1 MSTLN
6 GGPGIITDGLVLYV
20 DAANSYSYVSGSTA
34 WNDLSRGGN
43 NGTINN
49 SNLYSTESAGTLSLT
64 SVSSYVDFGLANFQ
78 PTSMTIG
85 AWISRA
91 TSPTSTAILVKGNIN
106 AATEWG
112 LSFGYNPL
120 LLVGRTT
127 TYNNQITIPWTG
139 SLPNG
144 YHYVCYTTVANTVH
158 SIYTDG
164 VLATSSFT
172 VGSIGLDATTVR
184 AGRWGDFGAGL
195 IGYGNIQLY
204 NRALSAAEIL
214 QNYNAQK
221 TRFGL

>member
-43 NGTINN
+43 NGII
-49 SNLYSTESAGTLSLT
+49 SGSSLYSTGSTGTLSLN
-64 SVSSYVDFGLANFQ
+64 SAPSYVDFGMANFQ
-78 PTSMTIG
+78 PTAMTIC

-91 TSPTSTAILVKGNIN
+91 SSPVSTMILGKGNVN

-112 LSFGYNPL
+112 LSFGFNPL

-139 SLPNG
+139 SLSTG

-158 SIYTDG
+158 SLYTDG
-164 VLATSSFT
+164 ILAISSST
-172 VGSIGLDATTVR
+172 VGTIGLDSTTVR
-184 AGRWGDFGAGL
+184 AGRWGDFGAGV

-204 NRALSAAEIL
+204 NRALSASEVL
-214 QNYNAQK
+214 QNYNTQK
-221 TRFGL
+221 SRFGL